1 MSIFEGTYKSLLEG
15 VSQQTPQERRD
26 GQLGEQIN
34 MLADKV
40 TGLRR
45 RGGVLLDFVLARSP
59 DCYFKIAMLG
69 GEPYIMSIDTK
80 IGTLNVRHFRNHGW
94 HTETYTNDYFKAES
108 KSAFRTTTSRD
119 NFFIVNTERI
129 PTKVLTGDAG
139 KNPADYGYFSIRGS
153 QFSKSFTIDVKHP
166 SLPDGKVSKTVT
178 AHDDTAAKATPEWV
192 AEELFNQFNNDSAF
206 NSKVTSTR
214 TGVTI
219 SFELKVKD
227 DSDAYLDVQSS
238 STSGGFVMVS
248 GSSRVATRSELL
260 GVLPP
265 ALDGYIMAVGN
276 TGNSVYYRYRDATKK
291 WSEVAAYEK
300 PYKIKDEPMYFY
312 IDSDGSFHL
321 KPLGIQPR
329 SAGDAD
335 NNPDPSFLE
344 FGVTGIGAY
353 QSRLVLLSGAY
364 VHLSKTNTFN
374 QFMRTSVAELL
385 DDDAIEIS
393 SAALSSA
400 QFEYCIPYNKDLVL
414 ISQNQQAVMPANNTV
429 LTPKSAVIY
438 PSTDL
443 DLSLSAEPVSVG
455 RTMYYSYQ
463 RGEDYYQI
471 GEFIPNTY
479 ADAQY
484 YSQNLTDHIPLYA
497 TGVCTNMAASSTNNM
512 CVFSSDSKELLV
524 NQYMW
529 AGEERVQMAFH
540 KWVYPYPVR
549 YSQFINEYLVTFMD
563 LGDGTTL
570 VGTQNVQLNQL
581 RTKPVPYLDVY
592 SYVDIVDG
600 VGKLPNLLY
609 KWKNL
614 DIKGV
619 IYDDIN
625 RRHKDVH
632 IEINS
637 ETNTI
642 KCPYNGRI
650 AIGIP
655 YKSSFTLTP
664 PFMKDENEKVIAGAR
679 STVQSLRM
687 TFENTGKFNIKVQD
701 TMGVSYDR
709 GENTATTWSEADLGY
724 SWVNSIGSV
733 VIPCRTQLSSTE
745 CSVYTTGTTDMNV
758 VSVEYTLRVAAK
770 RRRI

>member
-1 MSIFEGTYKSLLEG
+1 MSIFDGTYKSLLEG

-26 GQLGEQIN
+26 GQLSEQIN
-34 MLADKV
+34 MLSDKV

-45 RGGVLLDFVLARSP
+45 RGGVLLDSIIEQDP
-59 DCYFKIAMLG
+59 KCYFRIVTLG
-69 GEPYIMSIDTK
+69 GEPYIVAINPEL
-80 IGTLNVRHFRNHGW
+80 GTLYVQHFRNPTAPLIKTFTH
-94 HTETYTNDYFKAES
+94 DYFKAAGRAS
-108 KSAFRTTTSRD
+108 FRTTTSRD
-119 NFFIVNTERI
+119 NFFIVNTDRT
-129 PTKVLTGDAG
+129 PTKVDSGVAG
-139 KNPADYGYFSIRGS
+139 KNPADFGYFSIRGS
-153 QFSKSFTIDVKHP
+153 QFSKSFTIDVSHP
-166 SLPDGKVSKTVT
+166 SLPNGLVSKTVT
-178 AHDDTAAKATPEWV
+178 ASANTAAQATPEHI
-192 AEELFNQFNNDSAF
+192 ANELFKAFNGDSGF
-206 NSKVTSTR
+206 NSKVTSTLS
-214 TGVTI
+214 GVTI
-219 SFELKVKD
+219 SFELKTKGD
-227 DSDAYLDVQSS
+227 TDAYLDVQSS
-238 STSGGFVMVS
+238 STSGGYVMVS
-248 GSSRVATRSELL
+248 GASRVPARSELL
-260 GVLPP
+260 GVLPV

-276 TGNSVYYRYRDATKK
+276 TGNSVYYKYSDKTKK

-300 PYKIKDEPMYFY
+300 PYKIVDEPLYLY
-312 IDSDGSFHL
+312 IDAAGQYVL

-329 SAGDAD
+329 MAGDAD

-344 FGVTGIGAY
+344 FGITGIGAY

-385 DDDAIEIS
+385 DDDAIEVS
-393 SAALSSA
+393 SASLSSA

-443 DLSLSAEPVSVG
+443 DLSMAAEPVSVG

-463 RGEDYYQI
+463 RGVDYYQI

-512 CVFSSDSKELLV
+512 CVFSSDAKELLV

-529 AGEERVQMAFH
+529 AGEERAQMAFH
-540 KWVYPYPVR
+540 KWEYPYPVR
-549 YSQFINEYLVTFMD
+549 HGQFLNEYLITFMD
-563 LGDGTTL
+563 LGGGKTL
-570 VGTQNVQLNQL
+570 IGTQNVQLNQL

-600 VGKLPNLLY
+600 VGNLPNLLY
-609 KWKNL
+609 NNM
-614 DIKGV
+614 DEVKGV
-619 IYDDIN
+619 IYDSIN
-625 RRHKDVH
+625 RRHKEVFIQIKENKVH
-632 IEINS
+632 
-637 ETNTI
+637 
-642 KCPYNGRI
+642 CPYSGRI

-655 YKSSFTLTP
+655 YKSGFTLTP
-664 PFMKDENEKVIAGAR
+664 PFMKDDNDKVIAGAR

-687 TFENTGKFNIKVQD
+687 TFENTGRFNIKVQD

-709 GENTATTWSEADLGY
+709 GGNTATTWSEADLGY

-745 CSVYTTGTTDMNV
+745 CSVFTTGTTDMNV
-758 VSVEYTLRVAAK
+758 VSVEYTLRVATK
-770 RRRI
+770 RRRV